1 MKKLFKGILITS
13 LSVISVSVCLLS
25 AGCGCSDDKNKDKA
39 ATTSSV
45 EGSSAFATEDI
56 TQLPTDPATQADSEQ
71 DATLPPSD
79 SSIVVPTQQG
89 QESKYFSASFNPTK
103 AVDTSTNEECSLR
116 EVFGSSYSGGSLVF
130 YDNGTF
136 ADNLLATSENTG
148 GYAISGDTLYAT
160 YSNDKNMKITVTSW
174 SDSEPAEIIVNYG
187 GYDVYFSR

>member
-1 MKKLFKGILITS
+1 MRKLFKGILIIS

-39 ATTSSV
+39 ATTSSL
-45 EGSSAFATEDI
+45 EGSSAFVTEDI
-56 TQLPTDPATQADSEQ
+56 TQLPTDPATQAGSEQ
-71 DATLPPSD
+71 AATLPPSD

-89 QESKYFSASFNPTK
+89 QESKYFSASFTPTK
-103 AVDTSTNEECSLR
+103 AVDTSTDEKCSLR

-136 ADNLLATSENTG
+136 ADNLLATSENSG